1 MDNRIQIS
9 DNFTLYDVQYN
20 EQAVRLG
27 INNDISSD
35 ALADNARALA
45 LGILEPLIAAGF
57 QYYIT
62 SWYRSEALEK
72 DYSRNAYVQWCIANR
87 LHIRPESWRTY
98 LEQKQHQ
105 SCCAVTLRSRNNSGL
120 FEFIQTLPAFDTLQN
135 KTHWIS
141 VSLTKNNQKRVIHE

>member
-27 INNDISSD
+27 IDNEVATD
-35 ALADNARALA
+35 AQVNNARALA
-45 LGILEPLIAAGF
+45 LGILEPLIAEGHHF
-57 QYYIT
+57 HIT

-87 LHIRPESWRTY
+87 RHIRPESWRDY
-98 LEQKQHQ
+98 LELKQHQ
-105 SCCAVTLRSRNNSGL
+105 SCCAVTLRGRNNKGL
-120 FEFIQTLPAFDTLQN
+120 FEFIQQLPEFDTLQD

-141 VSLTKNNQKRVIHE
+141 VSLTTNNQKRVIHE